1 MSVKSELH
9 IFHKLNILLSL
20 VLLKFFDGLLGSMV
34 VGTDILSLSFPRL
47 ISLGCS
53 FEKCVMILL

>member
-9 IFHKLNILLSL
+9 IFHKLNVLLSL
-20 VLLKFFDGLLGSMV
+20 VLLKFFDGLLGSLV

-53 FEKCVMILL
+53 FEMCVMILL